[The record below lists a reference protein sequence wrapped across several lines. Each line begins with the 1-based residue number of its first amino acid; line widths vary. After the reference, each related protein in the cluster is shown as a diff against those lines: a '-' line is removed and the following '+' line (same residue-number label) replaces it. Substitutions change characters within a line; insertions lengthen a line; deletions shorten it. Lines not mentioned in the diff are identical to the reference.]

1 MKVEEILE
9 KLVGFN
15 TIKDKENKEIID
27 FIEEFLLNQ
36 DFKRVVKDKYLI
48 MESNFGNEE
57 YGIGFVITDIRI
69 VPTNVIKVLIM
80 RASIRIACFSMRDY
94 FWLPDIILK

>member
-1 MKVEEILE
+1 MKVEDILE

-36 DFKRVVKDKYLI
+36 DFKLHHLYWCVWTYNRRC
-48 MESNFGNEE
+48 
-57 YGIGFVITDIRI
+57 ITFRI
-69 VPTNVIKVLIM
+69 
-80 RASIRIACFSMRDY
+80 
-94 FWLPDIILK
+94 

>member
-1 MKVEEILE
+1 MKVEDILE

-48 MESNFGNEE
+48 MESNFGNE
-57 YGIGFVITDIRI
+57 
-69 VPTNVIKVLIM
+69 
-80 RASIRIACFSMRDY
+80 
-94 FWLPDIILK
+94 